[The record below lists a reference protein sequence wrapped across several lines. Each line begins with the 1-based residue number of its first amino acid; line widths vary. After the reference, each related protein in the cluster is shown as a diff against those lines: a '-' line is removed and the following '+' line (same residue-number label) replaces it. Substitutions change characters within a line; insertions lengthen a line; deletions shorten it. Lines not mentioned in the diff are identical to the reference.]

1 MKQDDDKNK
10 KADRFRAL
18 VESYGTN
25 PERWPEDQK
34 PSPDELEVA
43 ASEAPAWLA
52 EQRRIDEGLDGM
64 GNVVPSAAL
73 LRRVAE
79 IPARHPRGARAWPGG
94 WLRNLVAAATAAAAL
109 GLVIGMTTPES
120 TATDDAVTDWD
131 ELSTLALGVDV
142 SEELIP

>member
-18 VESYGTN
+18 VDSYGTN

-64 GNVVPSAAL
+64 GNVVPSGVPQGELAHGRADGCATWSQPRP
-73 LRRVAE
+73 RR
-79 IPARHPRGARAWPGG
+79 RRW
-94 WLRNLVAAATAAAAL
+94 
-109 GLVIGMTTPES
+109 
-120 TATDDAVTDWD
+120 DW
-131 ELSTLALGVDV
+131 S
-142 SEELIP
+142 SE